1 MKLKQQ
7 MMRQGKASVA
17 SRSLPCLN
25 RNNSIEPKTAPAKWG
40 SQADNAETAQVR
52 LNEFTTAHRKS
63 AYVLQL
69 NVKSFIDRHGIERVG
84 FLTLTFADDVKC
96 PKEAQR
102 RFNSL
107 RSNFLKHHYPQY
119 IRVVERTKTG
129 RIHYHLLVACKE
141 NIRRGLNFR
150 QIAARNYKSAN
161 AAIRGHWARLREAMG
176 KYGFGRSELM
186 PVKTN
191 SKGLANYIAKY
202 IGKHINARISADKG
216 VRLCQTSQDKG
227 FRWKIATSG
236 FQFLSEGSKQ
246 WRQKLAKWVQEW
258 DSYFFYKTLRESK
271 ARGEPQN
278 YISITEDNFLER
290 LKEEL
295 GSKWA
300 YKNRE
305 EILSIE
311 I

>member
-7 MMRQGKASVA
+7 MMKQGKASVA
-17 SRSLPCLN
+17 SCSLPCLN
-25 RNNSIEPKTAPAKWG
+25 RNISIGSTTAPVKWG
-40 SQADNAETAQVR
+40 WQADTAEAAEAR

-69 NVKSFIDRHGIERVG
+69 NVKSFIDRHGIDRVG
-84 FLTLTFADDVKC
+84 FLTLTFADDVKD

-107 RSNFLKHHYPQY
+107 RTNFLKHHYKHY

-176 KYGFGRSELM
+176 KTQFIVHNNGTVTQSTVNR
-186 PVKTN
+186 PD
-191 SKGLANYIAKY
+191 LAAN
-202 IGKHINARISADKG
+202 
-216 VRLCQTSQDKG
+216 TSQ
-227 FRWKIATSG
+227 A
-236 FQFLSEGSKQ
+236 
-246 WRQKLAKWVQEW
+246 
-258 DSYFFYKTLRESK
+258 
-271 ARGEPQN
+271 
-278 YISITEDNFLER
+278 
-290 LKEEL
+290 
-295 GSKWA
+295 
-300 YKNRE
+300 
-305 EILSIE
+305 
-311 I
+311 

>member
-7 MMRQGKASVA
+7 MMKQGKASVA

-52 LNEFTTAHRKS
+52 L
-63 AYVLQL
+63 
-69 NVKSFIDRHGIERVG
+69 
-84 FLTLTFADDVKC
+84 
-96 PKEAQR
+96 
-102 RFNSL
+102 
-107 RSNFLKHHYPQY
+107 
-119 IRVVERTKTG
+119 
-129 RIHYHLLVACKE
+129 
-141 NIRRGLNFR
+141 
-150 QIAARNYKSAN
+150 
-161 AAIRGHWARLREAMG
+161 
-176 KYGFGRSELM
+176 
-186 PVKTN
+186 
-191 SKGLANYIAKY
+191 
-202 IGKHINARISADKG
+202 
-216 VRLCQTSQDKG
+216 CQTSQDKG

-236 FQFLSEGSKQ
+236 FQFVSEGSKQ
-246 WRQKLAKWVQEW
+246 WRQKLAKWAQEW
-258 DSYFFYKTLRESK
+258 DSYFFYKTLKESK

-305 EILSIE
+305 TILAIE

>member
-7 MMRQGKASVA
+7 MMEQGKASEA

-107 RSNFLKHHYPQY
+107 RSNFLKHHW
-119 IRVVERTKTG
+119 
-129 RIHYHLLVACKE
+129 RI
-141 NIRRGLNFR
+141 
-150 QIAARNYKSAN
+150 
-161 AAIRGHWARLREAMG
+161 
-176 KYGFGRSELM
+176 
-186 PVKTN
+186 
-191 SKGLANYIAKY
+191 
-202 IGKHINARISADKG
+202 
-216 VRLCQTSQDKG
+216 
-227 FRWKIATSG
+227 
-236 FQFLSEGSKQ
+236 
-246 WRQKLAKWVQEW
+246 
-258 DSYFFYKTLRESK
+258 
-271 ARGEPQN
+271 
-278 YISITEDNFLER
+278 
-290 LKEEL
+290 
-295 GSKWA
+295 
-300 YKNRE
+300 
-305 EILSIE
+305 
-311 I
+311 